1 MKLLNKVI
9 FYYVIVSMI
18 LFTTGGIVFYNI
30 ARVIVIRQITETLTT
45 ERNIIEKQI
54 LASDSLP
61 DFSNMFGHRID
72 IEFYNQPLRTS
83 QKISD
88 TLLMDE
94 SGATSL
100 PFRYIYVTG
109 TYSDNRG
116 YYRGYSISLYKSI
129 SETQK
134 LIFNLFLLIW
144 IALISLLAILSAI
157 NLWVSKKLW
166 RPFFSVL
173 SKLSDYNI
181 NKQLQLNL
189 SPSGI
194 KEFDQLNNALNA
206 MSERIRTDFINLK
219 EFTEDISHEIH
230 TPLSIMKSKLELL
243 FQSKNLTEEQFRNI
257 HSIYEAVNRL
267 SRMNNSLLLI
277 TRIQNQQFPEVK
289 EINLSTL
296 IEKFLENFRELFQQ
310 KNITISTELNPKTI
324 LLINPDL
331 AEIMISNLL
340 GNALKHNIQ
349 NGSVSIILSD
359 HKLIITNTG
368 NTINTE
374 PSRLFNRFKKA
385 HTSTDSPGL
394 GLSIVRKIVLPYAIK
409 IEYSVQENLHTI
421 QLQF

>member
-9 FYYVIVSMI
+9 IYYVIVSMI
-18 LFTTGGIVFYNI
+18 LFTTGGFIFYNI
-30 ARVIVIRQITETLTT
+30 AKVIVIRQITETLTT

-54 LASDSLP
+54 LAADSLP

-72 IEFYNQPLRTS
+72 IAYYNQPLKAS

-88 TLLMDE
+88 TLLKNPA
-94 SGATSL
+94 GGPSL

-109 TYSDNRG
+109 AYSDNRG
-116 YYRGYSISLYKSI
+116 YYRGYSIELYKSVL
-129 SETQK
+129 ETQK

-157 NLWVSKKLW
+157 NLWISKRLW
-166 RPFFSVL
+166 GPFFTIL
-173 SKLSDYNI
+173 SRLAGYNI
-181 NKQLQLNL
+181 NEQLQLNL

-194 KEFDQLNNALNA
+194 REFDQLNSALNA

-230 TPLSIMKSKLELL
+230 TPLSIIKSKLELL
-243 FQSKNLTEEQFRNI
+243 FQSKNLTEEQFKNI

-277 TRIQNQQFPEVK
+277 TRIQNQQFPDVK
-289 EINLSTL
+289 EINLSSL
-296 IEKFLENFRELFQQ
+296 IEKFLENFKELFQQ
-310 KNITISTELNPKTI
+310 KNISITTELNRLTT
-324 LLINPDL
+324 LQINPDL

-349 NGSVSIILSD
+349 NGTISIVLNE
-359 HKLIITNTG
+359 HQLIIKNTG
-368 NTINTE
+368 HPGTTE
-374 PSRLFNRFKKA
+374 PSRLFNRFKKG
-385 HTSTDSPGL
+385 HSSTDSPGL
-394 GLSIVRKIVLPYAIK
+394 GLSIVRKIVVPYAIA
-409 IEYSVQENLHTI
+409 IDYSIQENFHTL